1 MKKIG
6 ASEKTSE
13 NAIEKTSEN
22 TSEFIRII
30 GLQNYVIGI
39 AFRYF

>member
-1 MKKIG
+1 MKTIG
-6 ASEKTSE
+6 TREKTSD
-13 NAIEKTSEN
+13 NTIEKTSEN